1 MEGGERKE
9 RKKKWGR
16 EGPGGPGC
24 CMASVAMQP
33 MHTHW
38 EEQTRGVVLLRF
50 GRARWTEKEKRAAG
64 AYRRR
69 AEVAGGASAGGGGS
83 RAVQGHVQRPA
94 RRRLP
99 PVAAPP
105 EGSLPAAVPCQQQR
119 RRAPADLDD
128 VESRVR
134 TSRRR
139 GARWSE
145 EGRQGTPELGAIIP
159 ATRR

>member
-1 MEGGERKE
+1 VELREKKGKEKGEGAH
-9 RKKKWGR
+9 
-16 EGPGGPGC
+16 GGPSAC
-24 CMASVAMQP
+24 ADVAN
-33 MHTHW
+33 HAL
-38 EEQTRGVVLLRF
+38 RSGGVLGVVLLRSGTRG
-50 GRARWTEKEKRAAG
+50 GRKKQDGAAG

-83 RAVQGHVQRPA
+83 RAVQGHVQRLA

-139 GARWSE
+139 GARWNE